1 MKTALLF
8 PGQGIQKVGMGKD
21 LYEEFTI
28 ARKLYDE
35 AQKKLGFP
43 LKEISFDGP
52 QDELTDSKNAQ
63 VAILLNSY
71 VIFSILKNKLE
82 FSCVAG
88 HSLGEYTAHLAAGT
102 FNFPDA
108 LHLVRF
114 RGELMS
120 KVKEGTMSAVIG
132 LSAVEIEETIDSIPG
147 IVNAANF
154 NMPTQTVITGEE
166 EAVEKAGEKLKAMG
180 AVIIPLKV
188 SGAFH
193 SPLMKEVSEPFK
205 KVLSKIEIN
214 KPKVP
219 VYSNVT
225 GDKVTEVDE
234 IRNLLSAQIEK
245 PVRWVDTLLNMKRDG
260 VTRFIEIGYR
270 SILIKMVKNTL
281 DKVETLSIS
290 YPEEIRRFIDEQ

>member
-8 PGQGIQKVGMGKD
+8 PGQGSQKVGMGKD
-21 LYEEFTI
+21 LYEEFPI
-28 ARKLYDE
+28 ARELYDE
-35 AQKKLGFP
+35 AEKKLGFP
-43 LKEISFDGP
+43 IKEISFMGP
-52 QDELTDSKNAQ
+52 QDELTDAKNAQ

-82 FSCVAG
+82 FCCVAG
-88 HSLGEYTAHLAAGT
+88 HSLGEYTAHLTAGT

-114 RGELMS
+114 RGELMR
-120 KVKEGTMSAVIG
+120 KTKKGTMSAIIG
-132 LSAVEIEETIDSIPG
+132 LSSEEVLDIIDSTSG

-154 NMPTQTVITGEE
+154 NTPTQTVITGEVDSVKKTE
-166 EAVEKAGEKLKAMG
+166 EKLKAIG

-193 SPLMKEVSEPFK
+193 SPLMKEISEPFK
-205 KVLSKIEIN
+205 KVISKVEIN
-214 KPKVP
+214 KPEVP

-225 GDKVTEVDE
+225 GEKVTEVEE
-234 IRNLLSAQIEK
+234 IKKSLGEQIEK

-260 VTRFIEIGYR
+260 VTRFIEIGHN
-270 SILIKMVKNTL
+270 SILIKMVKKTL

-290 YPEEIRRFIDEQ
+290 YPEEIRRFIDE